1 MADEHDDAG
10 DRTAGNDSSV
20 GTLSRRQVLTA
31 SLLAA
36 GAGVST
42 LAPVP
47 AEAATSGPVAVTQP
61 GTTAA
66 EFRARFAQTG
76 PTGEDFAAYG
86 YLTSAAGASDD
97 DLFAGSSLKDT
108 TALLTAYAQGTLVR
122 RTVDQSVHSLDIE
135 GTLTIY
141 QRAAPGASFAVPASF
156 AEGTPVATFAI
167 TLQDIVTVFA
177 PGKGLPTLTG
187 DMRQTQSDKLNGP
200 GGGRNVGH
208 VGAQARLFATGIGTL
223 LDPAT
228 FNSILEM
235 AGNWTTT

>member
-1 MADEHDDAG
+1 MADRHADDL
-10 DRTAGNDSSV
+10 DHTAGTDTSV
-20 GTLSRRQVLTA
+20 GALSRRQVLTA
-31 SLLAA
+31 GLLTA

-42 LAPVP
+42 IAAAPEAAAAAAPV
-47 AEAATSGPVAVTQP
+47 AETRP

-76 PTGEDFAAYG
+76 ATGEDFTAYG
-86 YLTSAAGASDD
+86 YVTSAAGATDD
-97 DLFAGSSLKDT
+97 DLFAGSSLTDT
-108 TALLTAYAQGTLVR
+108 TALLTAYAEGSLVR

-141 QRAAPGASFAVPASF
+141 QRDAPGASFAVPASF
-156 AEGTPVATFAI
+156 SEGTPVATFAI

-200 GGGRNVGH
+200 AGGRNFGH

-223 LDPAT
+223 LNPAT
-228 FNSILEM
+228 FNSALEM
-235 AGNWTTT
+235 AGNWTTK